1 MVLDPCALQRSCT
14 ANRLRQIGNIELVE
28 AAHGRHALDVL
39 TRTGKADIVLCEEQM
54 EGMDVLAFL
63 RQAAQGRLLNSLIIQ
78 GSPPPEML
86 RSIRQL
92 VALLGLRL
100 LGHIDKPVLLHQLQ
114 GLMHMYHHSH
124 VLAREAQI
132 IVPLANETDVRA
144 ALAAGEFHA
153 YYQPKFNLNTFEMC
167 GVEVLARWQ
176 HPQQGLLSPA
186 VFMPILERCEL
197 LDDLLLMQMQQALA
211 LEQQMRT
218 TGVALS
224 LAFNLHA
231 SQLASSALSLQVK
244 ALLTHYQVP
253 PSSVTFELTES
264 GMLDVSANSL
274 ECLLRLRMM
283 GCNLSIDDFGAGY
296 SSLQRLCDLPF
307 NEIKLDAQFAYA
319 VTQDLR
325 SRVVISTIQK
335 LGTSLGMAVVIEGI
349 ETQEQCRLLQSLGCL
364 IGQGYVFSR
373 AISETQL
380 IKWFDEKVSN

>member
-1 MVLDPCALQRSCT
+1 MVLESCAIQRSCT
-14 ANRLRQIGNIELVE
+14 ANRLRQTGNVE
-28 AAHGRHALDVL
+28 VVESAHGRQALDVL
-39 TRTGKADIVLCEEQM
+39 TRTGGVDIVLCDLQM

-63 RQAAQGRLLNSLIIQ
+63 RQAAQGRLLHSLIIQ
-78 GSPPPEML
+78 GSHSPELL

-92 VALLGLRL
+92 VSLLGLRL
-100 LGHIDKPVLLHQLQ
+100 LGYTYKPFSTHQLQ
-114 GLMHMYHHSH
+114 GLMRMYHHSH
-124 VLAREAQI
+124 ALAREAQT

-144 ALAAGEFHA
+144 ALAAGQFHA
-153 YYQPKFNLNTFEMC
+153 YYQPKFNLKTFEIC

-186 VFMPILERCEL
+186 VFMPTLERCEL

-211 LEQQMRT
+211 LQHQMRT
-218 TGVALS
+218 TGVTLS

-231 SQLASSALSLQVK
+231 SQLARSALSLQVK
-244 ALLTHYQVP
+244 ALLTHYQAS

-283 GCNLSIDDFGAGY
+283 GCNLSIDDFGAGF

-373 AISETQL
+373 AISESHL
-380 IKWFDEKVSN
+380 IRWFDEKVSN